1 MRNLVFTLM
10 VILSFCGL
18 GFAQNTIEPELQNVL
33 KEKGDEMVSINIIL
47 KSQMD
52 INDLQSRAENISD
65 KKVRRDVLINELKLF
80 TEKEQSEVLSILKA
94 EEKGSRVSDVESR
107 WIANY
112 INCKASRDVIYLLA
126 KHPDV
131 MMIGYNEEK
140 YLLEDE
146 RPKSVNSGK
155 SEITENV
162 TMVNADDVWAL
173 GYTGYGVVVAVIDT
187 GVNYEHVDLAD
198 HLWDGGAEFPNH
210 GYDIYYDDNDPM
222 DMFGHGTHCAGT
234 VAGDGTSG
242 TKTGIAPEARI
253 MCVKSINDEGSG
265 TANHIVGGMEWAIE
279 HGADIMSISLG
290 VPSATTTERTLL
302 RNTCVNAL
310 QLDVVASVAV
320 GNDGTMQW
328 MYPIPNNVRVPGGCP
343 PPWLHPDQADVNPG
357 ELSCV
362 VAVGAVDY
370 NDNATDF
377 TSHGPVTWQ
386 GTSYNDYAY
395 NPGIGLIRPDV
406 CAPGEDVVSADFAV
420 NNGHTIKSGTSMAT
434 PCVAGVMALM
444 IEKNPNITPAEI
456 CQILETTGVK
466 LSNNK
471 SNVTGSA
478 RVDAL
483 AAIENIS
490 TGDFRFVSYTIN
502 DNENGNANGN
512 INPMEQAKLNVTF
525 ENTSSES
532 YNNVTTVLRSSD
544 FLVAIEDSI
553 AQVNSIGANE
563 TVSIIDEFDFMVDVT
578 AEYKSTIAFDVCLYD
593 ENNELISVVRVPVSV
608 YGSELEYST
617 IIIRNDDNDNGIL
630 EPGETADFGVVLN
643 NIGNELSF
651 DIRGELSSNNSSIT
665 TNESEAYFNSIGGES
680 SGVAFFNVTLS
691 ENAGDSFSIPF
702 KLTTTSSNDETV
714 NEFPFSY
721 NNKCNV
727 IFVLNDSYGDGW
739 DGAAIYV
746 KYSDGT
752 PDDALTL
759 SNGASQT
766 FTREVG
772 NGVEVTLEW
781 IKGSWDIECS
791 FVVMKENGTE
801 IYSNGGF
808 LDNGFLYSWVNDC
821 SMMKPSY
828 EMCES
833 VRNLESY
840 YEETH
845 PANIRW
851 EAPENGDVLHYEI
864 YRDSKFMGTTEEL
877 TYTDET
883 TSGSFFYH
891 YSVRPIYENCYGTF
905 VSIFVDFVDNVAD
918 INSNINA
925 TVYPN
930 PSNGKFTIECNDM
943 TRISVINVMG
953 AMVSD
958 NQISSDRFVID
969 ELEAGVYF
977 VKIETKHG
985 SAVCKIVRL

>member
-1 MRNLVFTLM
+1 
-10 VILSFCGL
+10 
-18 GFAQNTIEPELQNVL
+18 
-33 KEKGDEMVSINIIL
+33 MVSINIIL

-80 TEKEQSEVLSILKA
+80 AEKEQNEILSILKA

-131 MMIGYNEEK
+131 MMIGYDEEK

-146 RPKSVNSGK
+146 KPKSVDLGK

-210 GYDIYYDDNDPM
+210 GYDTYYDDNDPM

-265 TANHIVGGMEWAIE
+265 TANHIVEGMQWAIE
-279 HGADIMSISLG
+279 HGADVMSISLG

-395 NPGIGLIRPDV
+395 DPGIGLIRPDV
-406 CAPGEDVVSADFAV
+406 CAPGKDVVSADYAV
-420 NNGHTIKSGTSMAT
+420 NNGHTIMSGTSMAT

-456 CQILETTGVK
+456 CQILETTGVQ

-490 TGDFRFVSYTIN
+490 TGNFKFVGYAIN

-532 YNNVTTVLRSSD
+532 YNNITAVLRSTNI
-544 FLVAIEDSI
+544 LVAIEDSI

-617 IIIRNDDNDNGIL
+617 VIIQNDDNDNGIL

-651 DIRGELSSNNSSIT
+651 DIRGELSSSNSNIT
-665 TNESEAYFNSIGGES
+665 VNESEAYFNSIGGES
-680 SGVAFFNVTLS
+680 SNVAFFNVTLS
-691 ENAGDSFSIPF
+691 ENAGDYFSIPF

-759 SNGASQT
+759 STGASQT
-766 FTREVG
+766 FTREVR

-821 SMMKPSY
+821 SMMKPNY

-840 YEETH
+840 HEETH

-851 EAPENGDVLHYEI
+851 DAPENGNVLHYEI

-891 YSVRPIYENCYGTF
+891 YSVRPVYENCYGTF
-905 VSIFVDFVDNVAD
+905 VSIFVDFVENVTD